1 MEKEL
6 SNIEYDTIEK
16 SIILSRS
23 ISKNQDFKNIIKNV
37 KNGIKDDNEIKN
49 GSIIILIIIR
59 ITIKILIIITIAI
72 QTLIIR
78 KIIIIIII
86 ILLRK
91 IVFIIVMIRKIIII
105 INILIKKILMVILK
119 VLIFIN

>member
-1 MEKEL
+1 MGKEL
-6 SNIEYDTIEK
+6 SNIDYDTIEK
-16 SIILSRS
+16 SIIHNRS
-23 ISKNQDFKNIIKNV
+23 ISKNQDFKNIIRNV
-37 KNGIKDDNEIKN
+37 KNGIKDDNKIKN
-49 GSIIILIIIR
+49 GSIIILIIIT
-59 ITIKILIIITIAI
+59 ITIKI
-72 QTLIIR
+72 LIIR

>member
-1 MEKEL
+1 MGKEL
-6 SNIEYDTIEK
+6 SNIDYDTIEK
-16 SIILSRS
+16 SIIHNRS
-23 ISKNQDFKNIIKNV
+23 ISKNQDFKNIIRNV
-37 KNGIKDDNEIKN
+37 KNGIKDDNKIKN
-49 GSIIILIIIR
+49 GSIIILIIIT
-59 ITIKILIIITIAI
+59 ITIKILIIITITI
-72 QTLIIR
+72 KILIIR
-78 KIIIIIII
+78 KIIIIII